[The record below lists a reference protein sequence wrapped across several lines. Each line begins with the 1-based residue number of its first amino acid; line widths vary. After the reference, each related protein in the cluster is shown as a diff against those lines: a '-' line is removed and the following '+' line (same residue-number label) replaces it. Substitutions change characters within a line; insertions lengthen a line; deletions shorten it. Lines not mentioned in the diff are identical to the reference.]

1 MKHFRL
7 ISILSAVGTLLSAC
21 IFGKSKTIDPMK
33 IHNAPSSLYSIA
45 LTSIDGITPIKL
57 ASFKGKKILFVNTAS
72 KCGYT
77 PQYKELQELHEKMG
91 DKLVII
97 GCPCNQFMDQEPGDK
112 KEILAFCT
120 MNYGITFQLSE
131 KLDVKG
137 SKQHPLFTWLCNRSQ
152 NGSMDA
158 SVSWNFNKFL
168 VNEEGYLV
176 GYFPSGT
183 KPLSEEMI
191 AAINK

>member
-1 MKHFRL
+1 MKSIR
-7 ISILSAVGTLLSAC
+7 ILSVLSAMGTLLSAC
-21 IFGKSKTIDPMK
+21 IFGKSKTIDPLT
-33 IHNAPSSLYSIA
+33 INNAPTSLYSIP
-45 LTSIDGITPIKL
+45 LISIDGITPIKL
-57 ASFKGKKILFVNTAS
+57 ASFKGKKILFVNSAS

-91 DKLVII
+91 DKVVII
-97 GCPCNQFMDQEPGDK
+97 CCPCNQFMDQEPGDK
-112 KEILAFCT
+112 NEIIEFCT
-120 MNYGITFQLSE
+120 INYGVTFQISE

-168 VNEEGYLV
+168 VNEDGYLV

-183 KPLSEEMI
+183 KPMSEEMI